1 MSAIGDGYGMSH
13 AGKFSGDA
21 EIFKRLQFP
30 HYYQLLSEHF
40 LLALIIYKSAFIRIF
55 EVIFL
60 SFL

>member
-1 MSAIGDGYGMSH
+1 MNTIRNEFGMSH
-13 AGKFSGDA
+13 AGKFLGDG

-30 HYYQLLSEHF
+30 RYYQMLPEHF
-40 LLALIIYKSAFIRIF
+40 LLALIIYKSVFISIF